1 MGIIDT
7 LFGKPKA
14 QAREVAKAS
23 RTFELVSTYNP
34 VFTTWQG
41 KIYESELVRAAID
54 ARARH
59 VSKLNVEFL
68 GSGAVTYVTALKKR
82 PNRFATWSQFLY
94 RVSTIL
100 DICNNVII
108 VPVYDDNMNRAG
120 IWCVLPTKAKIKE
133 YKGVPWVVYKFTSTD
148 KEGAAPLSECAIL
161 NRFQYESDLWGESNN
176 ALKSTMQVT
185 DLQNQAI
192 KQAIKNSAVY
202 KFLAQT
208 DNFMQ
213 EEDLERSRRNFTER
227 NFSGDNKNGGLLL
240 FPNNYKNIQQIKSEN
255 YTVDAKQSEY
265 IRENVFN
272 YFGVNAE
279 ILQNKAIGDDG
290 AAFYE
295 GFVEPFA
302 IQCSETLTFMVYSER
317 EISLGSKVFASANRI
332 QYMSMAD
339 KRAILEVA
347 GDRGQLTINE
357 AREIL
362 NLPPVDWGNV
372 AFIRGEYYPTSYKLS
387 DEGIE
392 QTPTTEEVNENGN
405 QE

>member
-1 MGIIDT
+1 MGIIDN
-7 LFGKPKA
+7 LFGKSKE
-14 QAREVAKAS
+14 QAREVAKAG
-23 RTFELVSTYNP
+23 RTFELVSTYSP

-59 VSKLNVEFL
+59 ASKLHVEFM
-68 GSGAVTYVTALKKR
+68 GSGSQTFVNSLKKR

-100 DICNNVII
+100 DVCNNVII
-108 VPVYDDNMNRAG
+108 VPVYDDNMNRCG
-120 IWCVLPTKAKIKE
+120 IWCILPTHIELKE
-133 YKGVPWVVYKFTSTD
+133 YKSEPWVVYKFAHTNE
-148 KEGAAPLSECAIL
+148 KGACPLAECAIL
-161 NRFQYESDLWGESNN
+161 NRFQFESDIWGESNR
-176 ALKSTMQVT
+176 ALKPTMQVT

-192 KQAIKNSAVY
+192 KQAIRNSAVY
-202 KFLAQT
+202 KFLAQV

-213 EEDLERSRRNFTER
+213 DEDLEESKRKFTER
-227 NFSGDNKNGGLLL
+227 NFSNDANSGGLLL
-240 FPNNYKNIQQIKSEN
+240 FPNNYKNIQQIKNEN
-255 YTVDAKQSEY
+255 YTVDAQQAEF
-265 IRENVFN
+265 IRTNVFN
-272 YFGVNAE
+272 YFGVNKE
-279 ILQNKAIGDDG
+279 ILQNSAIGDS
-290 AAFYE
+290 ASAFYE
-295 GFVEPFA
+295 GFVEPFS
-302 IQCSETLTFMVYSER
+302 IQFSETLTFMVYSEK
-317 EISLGSKVFASANRI
+317 EIAFGSKVFAYANRI

-339 KRAILEVA
+339 KKSILEVA

-362 NLPPVDWGNV
+362 NLPPVDWGDV

-392 QTPTTEEVNENGN
+392 QTPTTEGSDNGN

>member
-1 MGIIDT
+1 MGFLDN
-7 LFGKPKA
+7 LFGKSKE
-14 QAREVAKAS
+14 QAKEVAKAG
-23 RTFELVSTYNP
+23 RTFELVSTYSP
-34 VFTTWQG
+34 VYSTWQG

-59 VSKLNVEFL
+59 ASKLHVEFI
-68 GSGAVTYVTALKKR
+68 GSGSPTFVNALKKR

-100 DICNNVII
+100 DVCNNVVI

-120 IWCVLPTKAKIKE
+120 IWALLPTHVQLRE
-133 YKGVPWVVYKFTSTD
+133 YKGVPWVVYKFSATNE
-148 KEGAAPLSECAIL
+148 KGACPLAECAIL
-161 NRFQYESDLWGESNN
+161 NRFQYESDIWGESNN
-176 ALKSTMQVT
+176 ALKPTMQVT

-202 KFLAQT
+202 KFLAQA

-213 EEDLERSRRNFTER
+213 DEDLEENKKKFTER
-227 NFSGDNKNGGLLL
+227 NFSNDANAGGLLL
-240 FPNNYKNIQQIKSEN
+240 FPNNYKNIQQIKNEN
-255 YTVDAKQSEY
+255 YTVDAQQAEF
-265 IRENVFN
+265 IRTNVFN
-272 YFGVNAE
+272 YFGVNKE
-279 ILQNKAIGDDG
+279 ILQNSAIGDS
-290 AAFYE
+290 ASAFYE
-295 GFVEPFA
+295 GFVEPFS
-302 IQCSETLTFMVYSER
+302 IQFSETLTFMIYSEK
-317 EISLGSKVFASANRI
+317 EISFGSRVFASANRI

-339 KRAILEVA
+339 KKSILEVA

-362 NLPPVDWGNV
+362 NLPPVDWGDV

-392 QTPTTEEVNENGN
+392 QTPTTEVQEDGN
-405 QE
+405 